1 MKLDLKQPELS
12 IRNEYTLQ
20 LFDENNTL
28 IQETKCHNEASS
40 QAFTYRYILPKT
52 YKDIY
57 LYLGTGTGT
66 VDTTTLPMKMFAKKF
81 SSSSISSFKKI
92 NTAPSFEKN
101 HYKTQISFAASTSYV
116 GELTEVGLGYSAT
129 ELISHALLVDVEDN
143 PIIIHK
149 TSTNILIVTIDIF
162 ISVKLIEQPYNFK
175 YFPAWA
181 SILAGMNTDDSR
193 YNLDSSLSN
202 EVGGEYFPYTL
213 LTKCSLSPYY
223 CNLETDEQ
231 GILKYPA
238 AASVHPYPGPSYT
251 SWKPEIGLS
260 WNSSQYAPISASTT
274 NNRWDSDY
282 NNFSFAHSII
292 FNNIGVIPL
301 PNHEICPPYEYKNI
315 IVGVGD
321 GNKTTFLPYINEV
334 VSAIGY
340 VDGKETPSS
349 FQNFDP
355 RNSPLWNKCIKY
367 IDYTKSSEEISIPS
381 YRLSTA
387 NSSAATTI
395 THCHYSIAPLS
406 DLPHQSDTV
415 LIQSSSAYIYY
426 DENKITLDHIRIGG
440 WVGYSSRGYP
450 YASSYDDTPNVSLF
464 YSDDEID
471 WTLAATVTQSY
482 QFIYF
487 DSVSAKYWKLKFS
500 DAVLDDGFIATTST
514 AEQWEKN
521 KFTSKG
527 YDPKYIIV
535 GNSQEFDFG
544 KCGITF
550 ETPPPENA
558 VITMD
563 ATLDLPYKDTDI
575 IMTMSLEVEQPN
587 PEEGAI

>member
-28 IQETKCHNEASS
+28 IQETKCHNAASS
-40 QAFTYRYILPKT
+40 QAFTYRYILESR
-52 YKDIY
+52 YKGID

-92 NTAPSFEKN
+92 NTAPSFENN
-101 HYKTQISFAASTSYV
+101 HYKTQISFGASTSYV
-116 GELTEVGLGYSAT
+116 GELTEVGLGYSST
-129 ELISHALLVDVEDN
+129 ELISHALLVDAEGN

-181 SILAGMNTDDSR
+181 SILAGMNTDASR

-202 EVGGEYFPYTL
+202 YFGGEYFPYTL

-238 AASVHPYPGPSYT
+238 AASVHPSPGPYY
-251 SWKPEIGLS
+251 SWESEISLS
-260 WNSSQYAPISASTT
+260 WDPNQYAPVSASTT
-274 NNRWDSDY
+274 NNRWDSNY

-340 VDGKETPSS
+340 VDGNETPSS

-367 IDYTKSSEEISIPS
+367 IDYEESSEEISIPS
-381 YRLSTA
+381 YRLSEEESTNA
-387 NSSAATTI
+387 NPTI

-406 DLPHQSDTV
+406 NLPHQSDTV

-440 WVGYSSRGYP
+440 WVGYD
-450 YASSYDDTPNVSLF
+450 SYSPFYDYSPNVSLF

-500 DAVLDDGFIATTST
+500 DGAVPNNKSFMATTST

-521 KFTSKG
+521 RFTSRG

-563 ATLDLPYKDTDI
+563 AILDLPYKDTDI

-587 PEEGAI
+587 PEEGGI